1 MMNFDSILKKIM
13 ESPLASGAAGGLL
26 SGGLIGALGNK
37 HARKALGGA
46 AKLGGAAAVGALALA
61 ALQRYQAQQA
71 GAQPIAGSPAPVA
84 LTPPALEREAAIVVQ
99 AMLSAAHADGA
110 MDATERARIGE
121 RLRAAGL
128 DDAEF
133 DYVMTGLNAAAD
145 PHRIAAL
152 AQSEA
157 EAAEIYAASLLVL
170 DVDHWAEQ
178 AYLRELKSALKLPE
192 ALAVMLEAEVKAP
205 TPL

>member
-1 MMNFDSILKKIM
+1 MNFDSVLKKLLA
-13 ESPLASGAAGGLL
+13 SPLASGAAGGLL

-37 HARKALGGA
+37 QARKALGGA

-61 ALQRYQAQQA
+61 ALQRYQAQQQEP
-71 GAQPIAGSPAPVA
+71 AQTEFAQARQ
-84 LTPPALEREAAIVVQ
+84 LTAFPPTLEREAALVVQ
-99 AMLSAAHADGA
+99 AMISAAHADGA
-110 MDATERARIGE
+110 MDAAERARIGD

-133 DYVMTGLNAAAD
+133 DYVMTQFNAPAD
-145 PHRIAAL
+145 PHRVAAL

-157 EAAEIYAASLLVL
+157 DAAEIYAASLLAL

-178 AYLRELKSALKLPE
+178 AYLRELKSALNLPD
-192 ALAVMLEAEVKAP
+192 ALAGMVEAEIKGTNMA
-205 TPL
+205 

>member
-1 MMNFDSILKKIM
+1 MNFDQVLKKILA
-13 ESPLASGAAGGLL
+13 SPLASGAAGGLL

-37 HARKALGGA
+37 QARKALGGA
-46 AKLGGAAAVGALALA
+46 TKLGGAAAVGALALA

-71 GAQPIAGSPAPVA
+71 GTQQPPAAAGLHTVSA
-84 LTPPALEREAAIVVQ
+84 PALEREASLVVQ

-110 MDATERARIGE
+110 MDAAERARIAE

-128 DDAEF
+128 DDTEF
-133 DYVMTGLNAAAD
+133 DYVMSALNGAAD
-145 PHRIAAL
+145 PYRIAAL
-152 AQSEA
+152 AQSET
-157 EAAEIYAASLLVL
+157 EAAEIYAASLLAL

-192 ALAVMLEAEVKAP
+192 ALASMLEAEVKAP
-205 TPL
+205 TTA

>member
-1 MMNFDSILKKIM
+1 MNFEQVLKKILS
-13 ESPLASGAAGGLL
+13 SPLASGAAGGLL

-37 HARKALGGA
+37 QARKALGGA

-71 GAQPIAGSPAPVA
+71 GAPLPPASAGPLAVSA
-84 LTPPALEREAAIVVQ
+84 PALEREASLVVQ
-99 AMLSAAHADGA
+99 AMLSAAHADGS
-110 MDATERARIGE
+110 MDASERARIAE
-121 RLRAAGL
+121 RLRAAGF

-133 DYVMTGLNAAAD
+133 DYVMSTLNGAAD

-152 AQSEA
+152 AQNET
-157 EAAEIYAASLLVL
+157 EAAEIYAASLLAV

-178 AYLRELKSALKLPE
+178 AYLRELKSGLKLPE
-192 ALAVMLEAEVKAP
+192 ALAAMLEAEVKTS
-205 TPL
+205 TPA